1 MYPQVPDVAHLKAL
15 RAVASAGSISGAA
28 RELGIPQQTVSARIA
43 RCEKLLGL
51 RLFLRTPTGVE
62 PTERGKA
69 VIGAA
74 TPLLDAAQQF
84 SDHVASL
91 TQVDFSGSFPIA
103 VSHTIAEI
111 YFATWAAEFRRARP
125 KVRIHM
131 TQANSQQVRELVAQG
146 RVRLGLVEDAR
157 RATPSQS
164 EVDLGQDSL
173 ILVVPPTH
181 PWAERDAVT
190 REELQEASLVVREPG
205 SGTRRVIEE
214 VLGPLGPSAGEFG
227 SLSAMRSAII
237 SLDAPGIIAAKAVR
251 DQIDS
256 GKLVQVPTPELD
268 FSRRLIAVQPPGY
281 VSDSAAEFLIGI
293 AQNSFK

>member
-15 RAVASAGSISGAA
+15 RAVATAGSISGAA

-62 PTERGKA
+62 PTERGEA
-69 VIGAA
+69 VISAA
-74 TPLLDAAQQF
+74 IPLLDAAQQF
-84 SDHVASL
+84 SEHVASL

-111 YFATWAAEFRRARP
+111 HFATWAAEFRRARP

-146 RVRLGLVEDAR
+146 KVRLGLVEDAR

-164 EVDLGQDSL
+164 EVDLGQDTL

-181 PWAERDAVT
+181 PWAGRSAVT
-190 REELQEASLVVREPG
+190 KQELQDASLVVREPG
-205 SGTRRVIEE
+205 SGTRKVIEE

-237 SLDAPGIIAAKAVR
+237 SLDAPGIIAAEAVR
-251 DQIDS
+251 DQIDR
-256 GKLVQVPTPELD
+256 GALVQVPTPGLD
-268 FSRRLIAVQPPGY
+268 FTRRLIAVQPPGY

-293 AQNSFK
+293 AQDSMK

>member
-15 RAVASAGSISGAA
+15 RAVATAGSISGAA

-51 RLFLRTPTGVE
+51 RLFLRTPTGVH
-62 PTERGKA
+62 PTERGEA
-69 VIGAA
+69 VIAAA
-74 TPLLDAAQQF
+74 TPLLEAAERF
-84 SDHVASL
+84 SEHVASL

-111 YFATWAAEFRRARP
+111 YFASWAAEFRRARP
-125 KVRIHM
+125 KVRIQM
-131 TQANSQQVRELVAQG
+131 TQANSQKVRQLVAEG
-146 RVRLGLVEDAR
+146 KVRLGLVEDAR
-157 RATPSQS
+157 RANPSQA
-164 EVDLGQDSL
+164 EVDLGQDTL

-181 PWAERDAVT
+181 PWAQ
-190 REELQEASLVVREPG
+190 RESVSKKELQEASLVVREPG
-205 SGTRRVIEE
+205 SGTRRVVEE

-237 SLDAPGIIAAKAVR
+237 SLDAPGIIAADAVR
-251 DQIDS
+251 EQLAA
-256 GKLVQVPTPELD
+256 GKLVQVRTPNLD
-268 FSRRLIAVQPPGY
+268 FTRRLIAVQPPGY

-293 AQNSFK
+293 AQASVK